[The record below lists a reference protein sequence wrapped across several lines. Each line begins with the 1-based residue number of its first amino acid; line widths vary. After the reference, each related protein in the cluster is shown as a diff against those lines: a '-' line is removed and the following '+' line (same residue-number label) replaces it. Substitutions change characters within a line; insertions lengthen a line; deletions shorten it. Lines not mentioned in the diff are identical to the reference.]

1 MALAG
6 SPGGGH
12 ALAVSG
18 TPAAARGSAGL
29 VSAPFIPAPVVSA
42 PVSPAPVSP
51 APFIPAPVGSAPV
64 SPAPVSPAPVGSAHV
79 AVTQKALW
87 KATRAPL
94 PAGAAG
100 AYLAG
105 VACPSITVCVA
116 AGSYTDSSTQSD
128 GLLVTRHGPS
138 WTSVRAP
145 LPAGAAAAPQVA
157 LSSVACPSVTVCV
170 AAGSYT
176 DASGKSQGVLLT
188 GLGTRWKAAKAPLPA
203 GAVASSGVSFSGLA
217 CPSVTGCVAVGYYL
231 GPAGNEQGLLLT
243 GLGSRWI
250 AAKVPLPAG
259 AAATTTE
266 VPLSG
271 VACPSAVVC
280 VVTGRYIN
288 ASGGSEGLLLTGLGS
303 RWITAKAPLPAG
315 AASSWVGLNGLTCP
329 SITACVV
336 TGGAIAR
343 SSGVGQGLLLT
354 GHRSSWSAVKAP
366 LATGAYADVSLFDV
380 ACPSARV
387 CVVAGDSTTGRSP
400 HVPTEGL
407 LLTGHGSSWSA
418 VIAPTPPEPPG
429 AAGSGGLD
437 GIACARAGACV
448 VTGRYSDSSGD
459 PQEMLLTG
467 LERWT
472 AADRPC
478 PPTPH
483 IPATVPSRPVQ
494 TSRASRA
501 RRPPSAWPPAATPIH
516 RAGGKDCC

>member
-170 AAGSYT
+170 AAGSYA
-176 DASGKSQGVLLT
+176 DASGKS
-188 GLGTRWKAAKAPLPA
+188 
-203 GAVASSGVSFSGLA
+203 
-217 CPSVTGCVAVGYYL
+217 
-231 GPAGNEQGLLLT
+231 QGLLLT

-271 VACPSAVVC
+271 VACPSAAVC

-366 LATGAYADVSLFDV
+366 LATGTYADVSLFDV

-437 GIACARAGACV
+437 GMACARAGACV
-448 VTGRYSDSSGD
+448 VTGRYTDSSGD

-472 AADRPC
+472 ASKSPLPADAAHPSHGPFPAGPDLPGVTC
-478 PPTPH
+478 PS
-483 IPATVPSRPVQ
+483 ATVCVAAGSYTDSSGGRQ
-494 TSRASRA
+494 GLLLTG
-501 RRPPSAWPPAATPIH
+501 PP
-516 RAGGKDCC
+516 